1 MPLHVILK
9 GKEGRLCRPLPTQW
23 QKEDC
28 MDVVYAS
35 SSPLGGGGLGREA
48 FYEVRAI
55 YEAGW
60 LRQAVVYKNR
70 QAVIPPEYIRRVWFQ
85 PTKVFSS
92 LKARYYYG
100 IKKRYFDWVA
110 SHVVQNG
117 CTIFQGWMG
126 EALYSLQQAKT
137 QGSVAFLAHPAP
149 HILWSAKLLAEEEAL
164 CGRESPAPSKV
175 PVIRRFPLTPEYHLR
190 EYSLADYIVVHS
202 SFCRQTFID
211 AGLDPHRMIMLPQGV
226 DAQTFTPGAKHDD
239 IFRVLFVGGLT
250 LRKGVQYLLEAWAQL
265 QLPQAELLLVGSIHH
280 EVQPLLERYRGLHGL
295 RLVGRVQNPVHL
307 YQQASVFVLPSL
319 SEGSAKVTY
328 EAMACGLPVIV
339 TPNAGAEIRNGIEG
353 FLVPTRGV
361 DELQEKLLLLY
372 AHKKLRQEMGQAAR
386 ALAEQYTWEHR
397 SHLLL
402 SAYQRALETG

>member
-1 MPLHVILK
+1 
-9 GKEGRLCRPLPTQW
+9 
-23 QKEDC
+23 
-28 MDVVYAS
+28 MDIVYAT

-48 FYEVRAI
+48 FYEARAI

-60 LRQAVVYKNR
+60 LRKAVVYKNR
-70 QAVIPPEYIRRVWFQ
+70 QTVIPKEYIRRIWFQ

-110 SHVVQNG
+110 SHVVRSG

-126 EALYSLQQAKT
+126 EALYSLRQAKA
-137 QGSVAFLAHPAP
+137 QGSVTFLTHPAP
-149 HILWSAKLLAEEEAL
+149 HVLWSTRLLAEEDAL
-164 CGRESPAPSKV
+164 YGRAQPAPGKV
-175 PVIRRFPLTPEYHLR
+175 PVIRWFPLTPEHYLR
-190 EYSLADYIVVHS
+190 EYSLADSIVVHS
-202 SFCRQTFID
+202 SFCRQTFVD
-211 AGLDPHRMIMLPQGV
+211 AGLEPHRVLVIPQGV
-226 DAQTFTPGAKHDD
+226 DAQTFTPGVKHDSV
-239 IFRVLFVGGLT
+239 FRVLFVGGLT
-250 LRKGVQYLLEAWAQL
+250 LRKGVQYLLAAWAQL

-280 EVQPLLERYRGLHGL
+280 EVQPLLELYRGLHGL

-339 TPNAGAEIRNGIEG
+339 TPNAGAEISNGIEG

-361 DELQEKLLLLY
+361 EALQEKLLLLY
-372 AHKKLRQEMGQAAR
+372 EHEEMRQEMGQAAR

-402 SAYQRALETG
+402 SAYSRALQTG

>member
-1 MPLHVILK
+1 
-9 GKEGRLCRPLPTQW
+9 
-23 QKEDC
+23 
-28 MDVVYAS
+28 MDVVYAT

-48 FYEVRAI
+48 FYEARAI

-60 LRQAVVYKNR
+60 LRKAVVYKNR

-110 SHVVQNG
+110 SHVVRGG

-126 EALYSLQQAKT
+126 EALYSLRQAKA
-137 QGSVAFLAHPAP
+137 QGSVAFLTHPAP
-149 HILWSAKLLAEEEAL
+149 HVLWSTRLLAEEEAL
-164 CGRESPAPSKV
+164 YGRAQPAPSKV

-202 SFCRQTFID
+202 SFCQQTFVD
-211 AGLDPHRMIMLPQGV
+211 AGIEPHRVMVIPQGV
-226 DAQTFTPGAKHDD
+226 DAQTFTPGVKHDSV
-239 IFRVLFVGGLT
+239 FRVLFVGGLT
-250 LRKGVQYLLEAWAQL
+250 LRKGVQYLLDAWEQL

-280 EVQPLLERYRGLHGL
+280 EVRPLLRHYHGLHGL
-295 RLVGRVQNPVHL
+295 RLIGRVQNPVHL

-339 TPNAGAEIRNGIEG
+339 TPNAGAEISNGIEG
-353 FLVPTRGV
+353 FLVPARGV
-361 DELQEKLLLLY
+361 EGLQEKLLLFY
-372 AHKKLRQEMGQAAR
+372 KHETLRQEMGQAAR
-386 ALAEQYTWEHR
+386 ALVEQYTWEHR
-397 SHLLL
+397 SRLLL
-402 SAYQRALETG
+402 SAYQQALETE